1 MPSVVFFVLLLA
13 SSSAA
18 AEVLPEV
25 ALRSGVHY
33 TNMALDFDFTY
44 EASGVGPAAELE
56 LGARIGSRWSAG
68 VVAGYWHFD
77 DDVVYESA
85 RIGQTYTETTRFRD
99 LTVCARATWWLAPRF
114 GVVGSVG
121 FSAATGHWPVS
132 LGIVVNAVRVGR
144 ASVQA
149 TLALETDVLDG
160 PPFGSVVV
168 GRVPLMVG
176 VAWN

>member
-1 MPSVVFFVLLLA
+1 M
-13 SSSAA
+13 
-18 AEVLPEV
+18 
-25 ALRSGVHY
+25 HY
-33 TNMALDFDFTY
+33 TNMALDLDFTY
-44 EASGVGPAAELE
+44 EASGVGPAVELE

-77 DDVVYESA
+77 DDAVYESA
-85 RIGQTYTETTRFRD
+85 EIGQTYTEETRYHD
-99 LTVCARATWWLAPRF
+99 LTLCARGTWWPAPRL
-114 GVVGSVG
+114 GLVGSVG
-121 FSAATGHWPVS
+121 FSTATGHWPVS
-132 LGIVVNAVRVGR
+132 LGIVIDAARVGS

-168 GRVPLMVG
+168 WRVPLMVG